1 MLDTTDEEDE
11 CEDTTKNGI
20 RVLLL
25 KNIMCNNVK
34 VFICVQHHGWIA

>member
-1 MLDTTDEEDE
+1 MLDMTDEEE
-11 CEDTTKNGI
+11 EYEGSTENGI